1 VDVWSPRLFRR
12 RTAQRGENE
21 ELGSVNDSCGD
32 LYYRGTCRGCFRYV
46 VGGKAVA
53 SDTLSEE
60 RDVSETIV
68 SLDQIEQIARNTQR
82 RFWQLVP
89 PTDDPLYIHPDSN
102 IHAVDW
108 KSEKWPDSVL
118 KQMYA
123 EMVSVNDSMYP
134 IYRMTVV
141 EERTGELVYYNSY
154 GQEVWRTPAPPNY
167 NPYLFAFELYSI
179 ESEKELTDQQKTFGR
194 SSNVGSEIL
203 LLPVDFMDSYEGDIQ
218 EEQAEEA
225 LAVPMAMALA
235 TPPPSTNLTMAIG
248 VESNEV
254 EVGVY
259 FPSGY
264 TNPVDVFVSS
274 GLIEWDWSFFT
285 NIVSSNIT
293 ESTWIDEAATN
304 SPTHFWIAARSDLD
318 SDGDGLSDSYEKY
331 LYQTDPNLADT
342 DGDGISDG
350 AEIAAGT
357 NPLYADSDGDGMGD
371 AAELALVGSVATN
384 GSGGVLVVVPG
395 TGWYHALDPSMN
407 LVYLGE

>member
-1 VDVWSPRLFRR
+1 MRFVI
-12 RTAQRGENE
+12 
-21 ELGSVNDSCGD
+21 
-32 LYYRGTCRGCFRYV
+32 V
-46 VGGKAVA
+46 VGLVVGSALAQETASTAPVDGEVA
-53 SDTLSEE
+53 G
-60 RDVSETIV
+60 RDVLETIV
-68 SLDQIEQIARNTQR
+68 SLEQVEQIARNAQEQ
-82 RFWQLVP
+82 FWRLVP
-89 PTDDPLYIHPDSN
+89 PMDDPFYIHPESVVR
-102 IHAVDW
+102 AVDW
-108 KSEKWPDSVL
+108 KSGKWPDELL
-118 KQMYA
+118 KQMVA
-123 EMVSVNDSMYP
+123 EMETVNDSMYP
-134 IYRMTVV
+134 VYRMTVV

-154 GQEVWRTPAPPNY
+154 GKEVWRTPAPLNY
-167 NPYLFAFELYSI
+167 NPYSFAFELYNI
-179 ESEKELTDQQKTFGR
+179 GSEQELTAQQKILGR

-203 LLPVDFMDSYEGDIQ
+203 LLPEVFMASYQ
-218 EEQAEEA
+218 EDAAAEAEA
-225 LAVPMAMALA
+225 EVLAEPMAMSA
-235 TPPPSTNLTMAIG
+235 PPASTNLAMAIG
-248 VESNEV
+248 VEGNEV

-285 NIVSSNIT
+285 NIVSSNIA

-304 SPTHFWIAARSDLD
+304 SPTHFWVAARSDLD

-331 LYQTDPNLADT
+331 LHQTDPDLADT

-371 AAELALVGSVATN
+371 AAELALAGSVATN

-395 TGWYHALDPSMN
+395 TGWYHAVDPGLN